1 MKIIIVT
8 GISGAGKTTALN
20 ILEDSGYVTM
30 DNLLCSMVVFL
41 LQNLNKEDSTLKIDK
56 LALGIDNRTIH
67 TSEEFAMI
75 YNCLKDINVDFEIIY
90 LDSSDEAL
98 LKRYNLTR
106 RRHPVRGN
114 TLLESIQKEKLF
126 MSEMKDKSTYVIDT
140 SETNAKELRE
150 EILNIINNSDASR
163 ISVHI
168 ESFGFKSETNAKEL
182 REEILNIINNS
193 DASRIS
199 VHIESFGFK
208 YGIPIDKDLIFDV
221 RVLPNPYYIDEL
233 KNKTGN
239 DKEVYEYVMG
249 FEESEKLYQKIYDMV
264 KFMLPLY
271 KKDNKQHL
279 SIGIGCSGGQHRSV
293 AFVNRLAED
302 LGNNKKIKVLKK
314 HREGEKSHWT

>member
-168 ESFGFKSETNAKEL
+168 ESFGFK
-182 REEILNIINNS
+182 
-193 DASRIS
+193 
-199 VHIESFGFK
+199 

-221 RVLPNPYYIDEL
+221 RVLPNPYYINEL

-314 HREGEKSHWT
+314 HREGDKSHWT

>member
-20 ILEDSGYVTM
+20 ILEDAGYVTM

-41 LQNLNKEDSTLKIDK
+41 LQNLDKENSILKIDK

-75 YNCLKDINVDFEIIY
+75 YSCLKDINIDFEIIY
-90 LDSSDEAL
+90 LDSSDDAL

-140 SETNAKELRE
+140 SETNAKELRD
-150 EILNIINNSDASR
+150 EILNIINNSDAS
-163 ISVHI
+163 
-168 ESFGFKSETNAKEL
+168 K
-182 REEILNIINNS
+182 IN
-193 DASRIS
+193 

-208 YGIPIDKDLIFDV
+208 YGVPIDKDLIFDV

-239 DKEVYEYVMG
+239 DQDVYEYVMG

-302 LGNNKKIKVLKK
+302 LENNKKIKVLKK
-314 HREGEKSHWT
+314 HREGDKSHWI

>member
-114 TLLESIQKEKLF
+114 TLLESIRKEKLF

-140 SETNAKELRE
+140 
-150 EILNIINNSDASR
+150 
-163 ISVHI
+163 
-168 ESFGFKSETNAKEL
+168 SETNAKEL

-314 HREGEKSHWT
+314 HREGDKSHWT

>member
-75 YNCLKDINVDFEIIY
+75 YNYLKDINVDFEIIY

-140 SETNAKELRE
+140 
-150 EILNIINNSDASR
+150 
-163 ISVHI
+163 
-168 ESFGFKSETNAKEL
+168 SETNAKEL

-314 HREGEKSHWT
+314 HREGDKSHWT

>member
-56 LALGIDNRTIH
+56 LALGMDNRTIH

-140 SETNAKELRE
+140 SETN
-150 EILNIINNSDASR
+150 
-163 ISVHI
+163 
-168 ESFGFKSETNAKEL
+168 TKEL

-314 HREGEKSHWT
+314 HREGDKSHWT

>member
-140 SETNAKELRE
+140 SETNTKELRE
-150 EILNIINNSDASR
+150 EILNIINNSDAS
-163 ISVHI
+163 I
-168 ESFGFKSETNAKEL
+168 
-182 REEILNIINNS
+182 
-193 DASRIS
+193 IS

-314 HREGEKSHWT
+314 HREGDKSHWT

>member
-20 ILEDSGYVTM
+20 ILEDAGYVTM

-41 LQNLNKEDSTLKIDK
+41 LQNLDKENSTLKIDK

-75 YNCLKDINVDFEIIY
+75 YSCLKDINIDFEIIY
-90 LDSSDEAL
+90 LDSSDDAL

-140 SETNAKELRE
+140 SETNAKELRD
-150 EILNIINNSDASR
+150 EILNIINNSDAS
-163 ISVHI
+163 
-168 ESFGFKSETNAKEL
+168 K
-182 REEILNIINNS
+182 IN
-193 DASRIS
+193 

-208 YGIPIDKDLIFDV
+208 YGVPIDKDLIFDV

-239 DKEVYEYVMG
+239 DQEVYEYVMG

-302 LGNNKKIKVLKK
+302 LENNKKIKVLKK
-314 HREGEKSHWT
+314 HREGDKSHWT

>member
-75 YNCLKDINVDFEIIY
+75 YNCLKDINRDFEIIY

-140 SETNAKELRE
+140 SETNTKELRE
-150 EILNIINNSDASR
+150 EILNIINNSDAS
-163 ISVHI
+163 
-168 ESFGFKSETNAKEL
+168 K
-182 REEILNIINNS
+182 
-193 DASRIS
+193 IS

-249 FEESEKLYQKIYDMV
+249 FEESEKLYQKIYDML

-302 LGNNKKIKVLKK
+302 LVNSKKIKVLKK
-314 HREGEKSHWT
+314 HREGDKSHWT

>member
-150 EILNIINNSDASR
+150 EILNIINNSDA
-163 ISVHI
+163 
-168 ESFGFKSETNAKEL
+168 L
-182 REEILNIINNS
+182 
-193 DASRIS
+193 RIS

-314 HREGEKSHWT
+314 HREGDKSHWT